1 MTKLKWWLRVVGVF
15 YLLIGGANAYFALF
29 NPQALTASYGAITD
43 ELAVRVIAETNLI
56 VGLGMA
62 VLGVMMFIAAREPGR
77 ARFFVLAIAVL
88 ELFQWIPYNV
98 VSLLHQTMS
107 ANVRIPFI
115 VIHLI
120 IIATGLLFLRQE
132 SGKTSDPMKA

>member
-77 ARFFVLAIAVL
+77 ARFFGLAIVVL
-88 ELFQWIPYNV
+88 ELFQWVPYNV
-98 VSLLHQTMS
+98 VAFLHRTLFS
-107 ANVRIPFI
+107 SVEISFLI
-115 VIHLI
+115 LHLI
-120 IIATGLLFLRQE
+120 FGITGIVFLRQ
-132 SGKTSDPMKA
+132 TKAE